1 MSERGFLLL
10 VACRAAY
17 IYMFQEIQSPLQ
29 SIIQK
34 LAAKDIEGP
43 AAKMQRRFKECSSEV
58 VVLCD
63 ASSSMADLIGSQDM
77 SKYEH
82 LEIALEDVLQ
92 FWPKIRLVAF
102 GNTVRVIAN
111 PRKLPHP
118 CGGTPL
124 HDALLLAAKWKPR
137 KTIVISDGLPD
148 REDLALKAA
157 ELLTG
162 SIDTIYCGPDS
173 HPAVEF
179 LRSLSRETGGISME
193 WDGYKTS
200 ISGAIKGLLGAG

>member
-1 MSERGFLLL
+1 MSSEL
-10 VACRAAY
+10 
-17 IYMFQEIQSPLQ
+17 QSPLK

-43 AAKMQRRFKECSSEV
+43 AAKMQRRFTECSSEV
-58 VVLCD
+58 VVLLD
-63 ASSSMADLIGSQDM
+63 TSSSMGDLIGSQNL
-77 SKYEH
+77 SKFEH
-82 LEIALEDVLQ
+82 LAIALDDVLQ
-92 FWPKIRLVAF
+92 FWPKVRLVAF
-102 GNTVRVIAN
+102 GNTVQVVSN
-111 PRKLPHP
+111 PKKLPYP

-124 HDALLLAAKWKPR
+124 AQALVLAARWKPR

-148 REDLALKAA
+148 REDLALEAA
-157 ELLTG
+157 EELTG

-179 LRSLSRETGGISME
+179 LRSLTRQTGGVSME

-200 ISGAIKGLLGAG
+200 ISSAIKGLLAAGS